1 MVPCSP
7 IFQSQPTTVLTFS
20 QTEFRGVSGLKE
32 LSPTRLVVVEGLVF
46 YEQTSGAANGASWG
60 APAFVDEAKQ
70 VHQRT
75 IDHDD

>member
-1 MVPCSP
+1 
-7 IFQSQPTTVLTFS
+7 
-20 QTEFRGVSGLKE
+20 
-32 LSPTRLVVVEGLVF
+32 VVVEGLVF